1 MQGTWTPL
9 EILGRDT
16 RHVAVLRTG
25 QVQVEI
31 TTEETGEK
39 TVKTRDTRDINAA
52 YYLNPF
58 HAERVCHGRGDTGIL
73 L

>member
-1 MQGTWTPL
+1 MPL

-16 RHVAVLRTG
+16 HHVAVLRTR

-39 TVKTRDTRDINAA
+39 TVKTRDINAA